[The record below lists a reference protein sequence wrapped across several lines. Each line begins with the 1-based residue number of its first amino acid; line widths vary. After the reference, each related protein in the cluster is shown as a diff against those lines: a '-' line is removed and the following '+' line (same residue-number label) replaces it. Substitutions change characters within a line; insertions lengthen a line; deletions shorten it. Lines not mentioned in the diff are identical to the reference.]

1 MSLKAIIDGIIRD
14 KHRSLS
20 WLAISMGKTFDG
32 LRLGLIN
39 ESIKYKD
46 ILLMAEI
53 LEVSPCCFFNK
64 NGEGL
69 EADQNMVS
77 EPPAEYGDLK
87 SSLKSCKEMVATL
100 KDQIN
105 DKERIITLLSKEQ
118 PDKL

>member
-53 LEVSPCCFFNK
+53 LEVSPCCFFK
-64 NGEGL
+64 SAEDL
-69 EADQNMVS
+69 DAEQNMVA
-77 EPPAEYGDLK
+77 EAHVEYGDLK
-87 SSLKSCKEMVATL
+87 ATLKSCKELVATL

-105 DKERIITLLSKEQ
+105 DKERIITLLTKEQ

>member
-20 WLAISMGKTFDG
+20 WLAASMGKTFDG

-53 LEVSPCCFFNK
+53 LEVSPCCFFNT
-64 NGEGL
+64 EGL
-69 EADQNMVS
+69 DADPNMVS
-77 EPPAEYGDLK
+77 EPAVEYGDLK
-87 SSLKSCKEMVATL
+87 STLKSCKEMVATL